1 LSALHFC
8 ALFGGLIAG
17 AIYFFRCGVRES
29 IGCPGAGK
37 KSENSIMSGLT
48 YARSGITLIA
58 VNGEE
63 RPIVWLRTEMKT
75 PPFSREA
82 RIEAG
87 TLLRRLQRGEMIS
100 LPHSRPVPSIGKRC
114 HELRIVDEDATWRI
128 VYRLDSDAVII
139 GEVFSK
145 KTRATPKK
153 VIDTCKARFKQYDQ
167 ASE

>member
-1 LSALHFC
+1 
-8 ALFGGLIAG
+8 
-17 AIYFFRCGVRES
+17 
-29 IGCPGAGK
+29 
-37 KSENSIMSGLT
+37 
-48 YARSGITLIA
+48 
-58 VNGEE
+58 
-63 RPIVWLRTEMKT
+63 
-75 PPFSREA
+75 
-82 RIEAG
+82 
-87 TLLRRLQRGEMIS
+87 MIS